1 MDILLEGLIK
11 AFNLL
16 FSFDEEVYSIT
27 FLSIKLS
34 LTATVIS
41 SILGIAAG
49 LYLSFKDFWGKSFV
63 ISSINTGMAFPPV
76 LVGLFVSILLWRN
89 GILGSLGLL
98 YTPFAIVIAQVII
111 ATPLVTGIS
120 LAAFQNLSGK
130 LPLQLMGL
138 GASKYQLVFVLLKE
152 LKLPILAAVMAGFGS
167 VISEVG
173 ASMMVGG
180 NIKGYTRVLTTAT
193 VTETSKG
200 NFDIAI
206 ALGVILLFVT
216 FAINFILTKLQQ
228 SGKNE

>member
-1 MDILLEGLIK
+1 VDILLEGLIK

>member
-1 MDILLEGLIK
+1 MDIFLEGLFK

-138 GASKYQLVFVLLKE
+138 GASKYQLAFVLLKE

>member
-1 MDILLEGLIK
+1 VDILLEGLIK

-16 FSFDEEVYSIT
+16 FPFDEEVYSIT

>member
-1 MDILLEGLIK
+1 VDIFLEGLFK

-138 GASKYQLVFVLLKE
+138 GASKYQLIFVLLKE